1 MFFQQALQQLH
12 HAEPMENPALWAL
25 LQLLEVGNQR
35 QAIADTPRRHGTQAN
50 AVDNPMDA
58 RFALQAQEGR
68 MPQEQLDIYR
78 RGQADQFEVK
88 AVWLVEGFAAIE
100 PQDLQLQVAL
110 RERQAEGT
118 FRVVAHRSSYWQ
130 GERRRGYETAGENG
144 ACESLFQKRPTA
156 RCENVDPAG

>member
-1 MFFQQALQQLH
+1 
-12 HAEPMENPALWAL
+12 MENPAPRTL
-25 LQLLEVGNQR
+25 LQLLEVGDQR
-35 QAIADTPRRHGTQAN
+35 QAIADAPRRQGTQAD

-58 RFALQAQEGR
+58 RFAVKAQESR
-68 MPQEQLDIYR
+68 MPQDQLRIYR

-118 FRVVAHRSSYWQ
+118 FRVVAHRSSYWRE
-130 GERRRGYETAGENG
+130 ERRRGYETAGGNG
-144 ACESLFQKRPTA
+144 ACESLFQKCPTT

>member
-1 MFFQQALQQLH
+1 MFFQQPLQHLH
-12 HAEPMENPALWAL
+12 HAEPMENPAPRTL
-25 LQLLEVGNQR
+25 LQLLEVGDQR
-35 QAIADTPRRHGTQAN
+35 QAIADAPRRQGTQAD

-58 RFALQAQEGR
+58 RFAVKAQESR
-68 MPQEQLDIYR
+68 MPQDQLRIYR

-118 FRVVAHRSSYWQ
+118 FRVVAHRSSYWRE
-130 GERRRGYETAGENG
+130 ERRRGYETAGETVLVSRYFRN
-144 ACESLFQKRPTA
+144 ALQHAVK
-156 RCENVDPAG
+156 NVDPAG